1 MIAGRRPSLADL
13 GDLSPGLR
21 QVFGRYDGTGMLAAS
36 TQELQRLRR
45 HLFDSC
51 RVDPADLALF
61 DHFPPDDRQAIARE
75 LHELVHAGMRRRQEE
90 HAQRVAAQAPV
101 EEIRQRLLPP
111 TARERL
117 VDLGIWAYSL
127 LCDQELVERLV
138 DTYFDLTT
146 VERVQAFV
154 AHQDALIAAFQ
165 RNVRRLYITRQARRR
180 RVPPTEVPART
191 GVALDTAY
199 ACLGLPVSS
208 TRDTVCRAYRRMA
221 KLHHPDHG
229 GNEVRMKE
237 LNQAYTLIAS
247 TWKS

>member
-1 MIAGRRPSLADL
+1 VLEFIARGIRSTAKLVNQRR
-13 GDLSPGLR
+13 
-21 QVFGRYDGTGMLAAS
+21 
-36 TQELQRLRR
+36 E

-165 RNVRRLYITRQARRR
+165 RNVRRLYIARQARRR
-180 RVPPTEVPART
+180 RVPPREAPART
-191 GVALDTAY
+191 GAALEMAY
-199 ACLGLPVSS
+199 AC
-208 TRDTVCRAYRRMA
+208 
-221 KLHHPDHG
+221 
-229 GNEVRMKE
+229 
-237 LNQAYTLIAS
+237 
-247 TWKS
+247 